1 MSAPQKSRLFLSL
14 IVLLLPFSTLAAYDQ
29 IWGARLNLNMELPV
43 VVESTFGVSTE
54 DSAGFWYRGSWSPA
68 AKMEIDGGV
77 EFDGVAL
84 VGLTNDF
91 QVSFQGFYY
100 TVYPELDRLNFYGNA
115 GMFGYKAGRQLTGDP
130 AGLILYAPMD
140 GVDFSIDIGKHIFTL
155 GAGYTGLTFKYSSEY
170 FVTLADVKRDKVLA
184 SSKMMEYLSWEVP
197 AAASWLKTTV
207 YFLAS
212 QDFTSPED
220 QASAGSKRFNPMY
233 LELDTRGFLGQHFL
247 YNLSLVGQYGMY
259 GNDTTVM
266 AGLGQFGFSWLP
278 GPHSRL
284 GIDLIGSTGDTWG
297 ERSDYLLGSPSSTE
311 LSQYIPLSIVSTRGF
326 VVEFELGNMAS
337 LGLFFN
343 QRPSETFSWEFR
355 TTTFLRTAIGPV
367 STRFVPGTATE
378 GHFLGQEGLFT
389 FNWRPKSDFGWDL
402 KAGVLYPGDPI
413 TLNTE
418 IEPYF
423 PVLYRLGFDFSW
435 SF

>member
-1 MSAPQKSRLFLSL
+1 MKKSRLFLFL
-14 IVLLLPFSTLAAYDQ
+14 IVLFFPFSALSAYDQ
-29 IWGARLNLNMELPV
+29 IWGAQLNLNLELPV

-54 DSAGFWYRGSWSPA
+54 DSAGFWYRGRWSPA

-77 EFDGVAL
+77 EFDGLAL
-84 VGLTNDF
+84 TGITDELNF
-91 QVSFQGFYY
+91 SFHGFYY
-100 TVYPELDRLNFYGNA
+100 TVYPELDKLNFYGNT
-115 GMFGYKAGRQLTGDP
+115 GIFGYKAGRQLTGDP
-130 AGLILYAPMD
+130 AGLILDAPMD
-140 GVDFSIDIGKHIFTL
+140 GIDFKTDIGKHIFTV
-155 GAGYTGLTFKYSSEY
+155 GAGYTGLTFKYSAEY
-170 FVTLADVKRDKVLA
+170 FTTMADVKRDSVLA
-184 SSKMMEYLSWEVP
+184 LPRMMEYLSWDMP
-197 AAASWLKTTV
+197 AAASWLNTSV

-212 QDFTSPED
+212 QDLTSPED
-220 QASAGSKRFNPMY
+220 QASYGSERFNTMY
-233 LELDTRGFLGQHFL
+233 LELYARGFLGQHFL
-247 YNLSLVGQYGMY
+247 YSLSLVGQQGSY
-259 GNDTTVM
+259 GNNTTVL
-266 AGLGQFGFSWLP
+266 AGLGQFGFAWLP
-278 GPHSRL
+278 GQHSRL
-284 GIDLIGSTGDTWG
+284 GIDLIGSTGDTWS
-297 ERSDYLLGSPSSTE
+297 ERSDYLLGSPSGTK
-311 LSQYIPLSIVSTRGF
+311 LSQYLPLSIVSTQGF

-337 LGLFFN
+337 LGLFYN
-343 QRPSETFSWEFR
+343 QRPTDTFSWEFR

-418 IEPYF
+418 IEQFF